1 MTAENKT
8 SRHQIS
14 AVLILIS
21 IIAVLGLALAGE
33 FELIDHDLAKRGVGA
48 SLALLLLLLGNQLP
62 KLVLPLAA
70 RAENSA
76 PVLAA
81 ERFAATVLVGA
92 GLGALAVWIWWPV
105 EQMMPVAGA
114 IVLAGFGLA
123 AANWTRVLLANGG
136 AARDAS
142 KELAASRPRQTLLML
157 LHAIFWVAV
166 IFLADTIWGDVVAQW
181 LVLPFVLINGLVAV
195 LYQRRFKQQD

>member
-1 MTAENKT
+1 MTADNKT
-8 SRHQIS
+8 SRHRIS

-21 IIAVLGLALAGE
+21 IVAVLGIALAGE
-33 FELIDHDLAKRGVGA
+33 FELIDRNLAKRGVGA

-92 GLGALAVWIWWPV
+92 GLAALAVWIWWPA

-136 AARDAS
+136 AVRGVSNERFGS
-142 KELAASRPRQTLLML
+142 KSRLTLLMM
-157 LHAIFWVAV
+157 LHALLWVAV
-166 IFLADTIWGDVVAQW
+166 IFLADTIWGDVVSQW
-181 LVLPFVLINGLVAV
+181 LVLPFVLINGLLAV
-195 LYQRRFKQQD
+195 LYQRRFKRQD